1 MNPKQAKALRI
12 VAGVFSITAVAAG
25 CAQLATSNGNDVSAD
40 TLAMMKSSFVSKGP
54 VTVDAVLHQDQ
65 AQKLCSEHAGTMS
78 DAMAKQI
85 EAGELKSIQPPSDGK
100 YLGDW
105 KRGETIA
112 QSGSGMQFSDKP
124 GGTNGGN
131 CYACHQLAAKEISYG
146 NIGPS
151 LLHYGKLRGNSD
163 AIVKYTWGKIY
174 DSQAYKACS
183 SMPRFGHNKVL
194 TEQQIKDVV
203 ALLLD
208 PASPVNQ

>member
-1 MNPKQAKALRI
+1 MNPKKAKALR
-12 VAGVFSITAVAAG
+12 GVTGVLAITALIAG
-25 CAQLATSNGNDVSAD
+25 CAQLATGNGNDVSAE

-54 VTVDAVLHQDQ
+54 VTVDAILHQDQ
-65 AQKLCSEHAGTMS
+65 AQKLCSEHAGAVPA
-78 DAMAKQI
+78 DMAKRI
-85 EAGELKSIQPPSDGK
+85 EETELASIQPPSDGK

-105 KRGETIA
+105 KRGEVIA

-151 LLHYGKLRGNSD
+151 LLHYGKLRGGGD
-163 AIVKYTWGKIY
+163 AVVKYTWGKVY
-174 DSQAYKACS
+174 DAQAYKACS